1 MEVTLPRTGGVY
13 SPPAGTKGVS
23 NTTIQSVP
31 YNAFVDD
38 LEADAN
44 AARPVTAGGTGST
57 TASGARTNLG
67 LAIGTNVQAY
77 DAGLQSISGLTTSAD
92 RMIYTTASDV
102 YATTALTPFARTILD
117 DATAGAALTTLGVSA
132 FVQTVLDD
140 ADAASARA
148 TLGLTIGTNVQAFDT
163 DLTAIAALV
172 SAANKLPY
180 ATGSGTWAL
189 SDLTAF
195 GRTLVDDADA
205 STALTTLGVSTYV
218 KTLLDDIDAAA
229 ARATLG
235 LGSLATAST
244 INNANWSGTALSV
257 ANGGTGSTTAAAAR
271 TALGTDSASNLTAGT
286 LPSAR
291 LTGAYTS
298 GVTDFTM
305 SGLFTVANSAPIIR
319 LQDTTASAY
328 DGRLRLDANNLYIDG
343 SSDGATYAEVLRFE
357 LDTKIGYMNQLF
369 LGSSGEAIRLN
380 APTAGQDPYV
390 SFYAGGVRQA
400 YIQSTDG
407 TGVNQGLRL
416 YNDIATGGDTA
427 LTLKNSGGVDSLEFQ
442 VAGVEYTVFHTG
454 NLTSADLNSVYGYT
468 AASTAVDIIAG
479 NGLTGG
485 GAISADRT
493 LAIGTP
499 STLTATSTNSVGA
512 DTHAHDVDWGGGV
525 ASIAAG
531 AVGSYAWCQRVNNTT
546 GYTLGQTVP
555 GTDLESASSSS
566 GGGAA
571 LSGTWRCMGNI
582 GAGSTAGGSLSLFL
596 RIS

>member
-67 LAIGTNVQAY
+67 LAIGTNVQAF

-92 RMIYTTASDV
+92 KMIYTTASDV

-117 DATAGAALTTLGVSA
+117 DATAGDALTTLGVSA
-132 FVQTVLDD
+132 FAKTVLDD
-140 ADAASARA
+140 ADAATARA
-148 TLGLTIGTNVQAFDT
+148 TLGLTIGTNVQAFDP
-163 DLTAIAALV
+163 DLAAIAALV

-189 SDLTAF
+189 SDFTAF

-244 INNANWSGTALSV
+244 INNANWSGTALAI

-271 TALGTDSASNLTAGT
+271 TALGADSASNLTAGT

-305 SGLFTVANSAPIIR
+305 SGLFTLANSAPIIR

-380 APTAGQDPYV
+380 APTAGQDPYI

-427 LTLKNSGGVDSLEFQ
+427 LTLKNSGGVDSLEYQ
-442 VAGVEYTVFHTG
+442 VAGVEYVVYHTG
-454 NLTSADLNSVYGYT
+454 NLTAADIG
-468 AASTAVDIIAG
+468 AAVTTTDIIAG

-485 GAISADRT
+485 GPISADRT
-493 LAIGTP
+493 INMGTPGTLSATSINEAQADSHTHLVDEDSIVSAGMAALGLGAIGTYAFLERQTAGTLAAG
-499 STLTATSTNSVGA
+499 STIAGSDLRYSDA
-512 DTHAHDVDWGGGV
+512 DKGNGGG
-525 ASIAAG
+525 
-531 AVGSYAWCQRVNNTT
+531 T
-546 GYTLGQTVP
+546 P
-555 GTDLESASSSS
+555 
-566 GGGAA
+566 
-571 LSGTWRCMGNI
+571 SGTWRLMGQLI
-582 GAGSTAGGSLSLFL
+582 DSTCSVWM

>member
-1 MEVTLPRTGGVY
+1 MPRTGGVY

-38 LEADAN
+38 LAADAN
-44 AARPVTAGGTGST
+44 AARPITAGGTGAT
-57 TASGARTNLG
+57 TASGARTALG
-67 LAIGTNVQAY
+67 AQTVHAALT
-77 DAGLQSISGLTTSAD
+77 SISGLTTSANQ
-92 RMIYTTASDV
+92 MIYTTASNA

-117 DATAGAALTTLGVSA
+117 DASAGAALTTLGVSA
-132 FVQTVLDD
+132 FAQTVLDD
-140 ADAASARA
+140 ADAATARA
-148 TLGLTIGTNVQAFDT
+148 TLGLTIGTNVQAYDA
-163 DLTAIAALV
+163 DLAAIAALV

-180 ATGSGTWAL
+180 ATGAGTWAL
-189 SDLTAF
+189 SDFTAF
-195 GRTLVDDADA
+195 GRSLVDDADA
-205 STALTTLGVSTYV
+205 STALTTLGVSTYA

-235 LGSLATAST
+235 LGGLATAST
-244 INNANWSGTALSV
+244 INNANWSGTDLAV
-257 ANGGTGSTTAAAAR
+257 ANGGTGASDAATAR
-271 TALGTDSASNLTAGT
+271 TNLGLAAIAASGSASDLTAGT
-286 LPSAR
+286 LPDAR
-291 LTGAYTS
+291 LTGAYT
-298 GVTDFTM
+298 GITNFTM

-357 LDTKIGYMNQLF
+357 LDTKVGYMNQLF

-380 APTAGQDPYV
+380 APTAGNDPYI
-390 SFYAGGVRQA
+390 SFYAAAVRNG
-400 YIQSTDG
+400 YIQYSDG
-407 TGVNQGLRL
+407 AASDAGMRIVN
-416 YNDIATGGDTA
+416 DVATGGDTA
-427 LTLKNSGGVDSLEFQ
+427 IILSNLGGVEGFTYQ
-442 VAGVEYTVFHTG
+442 VNGTEYVVYHTG
-454 NLTSADLNSVYGYT
+454 NLTAADLG
-468 AASTAVDIIAG
+468 AAVTTTSIVAG

-485 GAISADRT
+485 GTLAASRT
-493 LAIGTP
+493 LTLGTP
-499 STLTATSTNSVGA
+499 GTLTASSTNSV
-512 DTHAHDVDWGGGV
+512 TTTSHTHDVDWGGGV

-531 AVGSYAWCQRVNNTT
+531 AVGSYAWCQRINNTT

-555 GTDLESASSSS
+555 GTDLEAASSSS
-566 GGGAA
+566 GGGLA

>member
-1 MEVTLPRTGGVY
+1 MPRTGGVY

-38 LEADAN
+38 LAADAN
-44 AARPVTAGGTGST
+44 AARPITAGGTGAT
-57 TASGARTNLG
+57 TASGARTALG
-67 LAIGTNVQAY
+67 AQTVHAALT
-77 DAGLQSISGLTTSAD
+77 SISGLTTSANQ
-92 RMIYTTASDV
+92 MIYTTASNA

-117 DATAGAALTTLGVSA
+117 DASAGAALTTLGVSA
-132 FVQTVLDD
+132 FAQTVLDD
-140 ADAASARA
+140 ADAATARA
-148 TLGLTIGTNVQAFDT
+148 TLGLTIGTNVQAYDA
-163 DLTAIAALV
+163 DLAAIAALV

-180 ATGSGTWAL
+180 ATGAGTWAL
-189 SDLTAF
+189 SDFTAF
-195 GRTLVDDADA
+195 GRSLVDDADA
-205 STALTTLGVSTYV
+205 STALTTLGVSTYA

-235 LGSLATAST
+235 LGGLATAST
-244 INNANWSGTALSV
+244 INNANWSGTDLAV
-257 ANGGTGSTTAAAAR
+257 ANGGTGASDAATAR
-271 TALGTDSASNLTAGT
+271 TNLGLAAIAASGSASDLTAGT
-286 LPSAR
+286 LPDAR
-291 LTGAYTS
+291 LTGAYT
-298 GVTDFTM
+298 GITNFTM

-357 LDTKIGYMNQLF
+357 LDTKVGYMNQLF

-380 APTAGQDPYV
+380 APSAGNDPYI
-390 SFYAGGVRQA
+390 SFYAAAVRNGYLQ
-400 YIQSTDG
+400 YSDG
-407 TGVNQGLRL
+407 AASDAGMRIVN
-416 YNDIATGGDTA
+416 DVATGGDTA
-427 LTLKNSGGVDSLEFQ
+427 IILSNLGGVEGFTYQ
-442 VAGVEYTVFHTG
+442 VNGTEYVVYHTG
-454 NLTSADLNSVYGYT
+454 NLSAADLG
-468 AASTAVDIIAG
+468 AAVTTTSIVAG

-485 GAISADRT
+485 GTLAASRT
-493 LAIGTP
+493 LTLGTP
-499 STLTATSTNSVGA
+499 GTLTASSTNSV
-512 DTHAHDVDWGGGV
+512 TTTSHTHDVDWGGGV

-531 AVGSYAWCQRVNNTT
+531 AVGSYAWCQRINNTT

-555 GTDLESASSSS
+555 GTDLEAASSSS
-566 GGGAA
+566 GGGSA